1 MLANAKILTK
11 INLVILVMALSAVA
25 IGIAGYIGMSK
36 LSVATHRLD
45 VMGTN
50 LHQAA
55 QLNANVIYMNRGE
68 YRMAADPKDTE
79 DVAKNV
85 AGRVDEFTKNMTLL
99 DQQVEGKY
107 RPMLAEIKTAF
118 AAYKKEFDGTMA
130 ASRKHADLKNEAAR
144 QEILDEVAQSR
155 TASTALSNKIKVLQ
169 EALDEDGTTVAQ
181 DAQAVARDLTIMIV
195 AVAVIGIAVG
205 IVVGMLIARRGLV
218 TPITHIV
225 RNLQDLAHGRLTVEI
240 FGTERGDEVGD
251 IAKTALVFRDNAREA
266 ERLRAEQEKEQAARV
281 ARAAALENLTRTFDV
296 QAGDVIGAVASA
308 ATQMQATA
316 SSLSASAEQTT
327 RQSAT
332 VAAGAVEAS
341 ANVQTVAAAAE
352 ELSSSIQEISRQVAQ
367 STTVAGDAVRQATHT
382 GTIVAGLEQTAQRIG
397 DVVKLITDIAS
408 QTNLLALNATI
419 EAARAGEAGKGFAV
433 VASEVKSLANQ
444 TSKATEE
451 ISTQIAQVQEATR
464 EAVTAIGAI
473 SGTIEN
479 INSIATTI
487 ASAVEEQGAATQEI
501 ARNVQQAAA
510 GADSVT
516 HNIQGVSQA
525 ADETGHSAH
534 DVLTA
539 ATSMA
544 REAEKMRG
552 LVEQFLVDAKAA

>member
-1 MLANAKILTK
+1 MT
-11 INLVILVMALSAVA
+11 AVA
-25 IGIAGYIGMSK
+25 VTIAIAGYVGMSK
-36 LSVATHRLD
+36 LSIATHRLD

-50 LHQAA
+50 LNQASK
-55 QLNANVIYMNRGE
+55 LNTNIILMNRGE
-68 YRMAADPKDTE
+68 YRLAANPQDFAEVVKSQD
-79 DVAKNV
+79 
-85 AGRVDEFTKNMTLL
+85 GRVAEFIQNVSLL
-99 DQQVEGKY
+99 EQQAEEKY
-107 RPMLAEIKTAF
+107 RPILGEIKTSF
-118 AAYKKEFDGTMA
+118 DAYKKELDSTLAMGG
-130 ASRKHADLKNEAAR
+130 KHVDLKNDAAR
-144 QEILDEVAQSR
+144 QEILTEVAQSR
-155 TASTALSNKIKVLQ
+155 AVATALSNKIKTLQ
-169 EALDEDGTTVAQ
+169 DALDQDGTALAKEAQTVA
-181 DAQAVARDLTIMIV
+181 RELTWMIVIV
-195 AVAVIGIAVG
+195 AVVGIAIG
-205 IVVGMLIARRGLV
+205 IVVGMLIAHRGLV
-218 TPITHIV
+218 TPIGHIV
-225 RNLQDLAHGRLTVEI
+225 RNLQDLAHGRLDIEV
-240 FGTERGDEVGD
+240 FGSERGDEVGD
-251 IAKTALVFRDNAREA
+251 IAKTALVFRDNARET

-281 ARAAALENLTRTFDV
+281 ARAAALETLTRTFDV
-296 QAGDVIGAVASA
+296 KAGDVIGAVASA
-308 ATQMQATA
+308 ATEMQATA

-332 VAAGAVEAS
+332 VAAAAVEAS

-352 ELSSSIQEISRQVAQ
+352 ELSSSIGEISRQVAQ
-367 STTVAGDAVRQATHT
+367 SATVAGDAVRQATHT
-382 GTIVAGLEQTAQRIG
+382 GAIVAGLEQTTQKIG
-397 DVVKLITDIAS
+397 EIVGLITNIAS

-451 ISTQIAQVQEATR
+451 ISTQIASVQEATR
-464 EAVTAIGAI
+464 EAVAAIGAI

-516 HNIQGVSQA
+516 QNIQGVSTA
-525 ADETGHSAH
+525 ADDTGHSAH

-552 LVEQFLVDAKAA
+552 LVENFLAEARAA

>member
-1 MLANAKILTK
+1 MLANAKIITK
-11 INLVILVMALSAVA
+11 INLVILVMALVAVA

-45 VMGTN
+45 VMGSN

-68 YRMAADPKDTE
+68 YRMAANPADTDE
-79 DVAKNV
+79 VAKNTE
-85 AGRVDEFTKNMTLL
+85 GRVVEF
-99 DQQVEGKY
+99 GKFADMLEKQAEPKY
-107 RPMLAEIKTAF
+107 QPMLAEVKASF
-118 AAYKKEFDGTMA
+118 ELYKKEFASTMA
-130 ASRKHADLKNEAAR
+130 TSRKHADLKNEAAR

-155 TASTALSNKIKVLQ
+155 TVSNTLSAKIKVLQ
-169 EALDEDGTTVAQ
+169 DALDNDGTTVAQ
-181 DAQAVARDLTIMIV
+181 EAQSVARDLTWMIAIV
-195 AVAVIGIAVG
+195 AIVGIVVG

-218 TPITHIV
+218 TPINRIV
-225 RNLQDLAHGRLTVEI
+225 HNLQDLAHGRLDIEVFGVE
-240 FGTERGDEVGD
+240 RSDEVGD
-251 IAKTALVFRDNAREA
+251 IAKTALVFRDNARET
-266 ERLRAEQEKEQAARV
+266 ERLRTEQEKEQKARV
-281 ARAAALENLTRTFDV
+281 ARATALDNLTGAFDT
-296 QAGDVIGAVASA
+296 QAANVIGAVASA
-308 ATQMQATA
+308 ATEMQATA
-316 SSLSASAEQTT
+316 SSLSSSAEQTT
-327 RQSAT
+327 RQSAA
-332 VAAGAVEAS
+332 VAAAATEAS

-367 STTVAGDAVRQATHT
+367 SATVAGDAVRQATHT
-382 GTIVAGLEQTAQRIG
+382 GAIVAGLEQTTQKIG
-397 DVVKLITDIAS
+397 EIVGLITNIAS

-464 EAVTAIGAI
+464 EAVSAIGAI

-510 GADSVT
+510 GADDVT
-516 HNIQGVSQA
+516 RNIQGVSTA

-539 ATSMA
+539 STSMA

-552 LVEQFLVDAKAA
+552 LVEQFLVDARAA

>member
-1 MLANAKILTK
+1 MLANAKIITK
-11 INLVILVMALSAVA
+11 INLVILVMALAAVA
-25 IGIAGYIGMSK
+25 IGVAGYVGMSK
-36 LSVATHRLD
+36 LALAAHRLD
-45 VMGTN
+45 VMGAN
-50 LHQAA
+50 LHQASK
-55 QLNANVIYMNRGE
+55 LNVNVVFMNRGE
-68 YRMAADPKDTE
+68 YRIAASPADADE
-79 DVAKNV
+79 VAKNV
-85 AGRVDEFTKNMTLL
+85 AGRIDEFSKNMTALE
-99 DQQVEGKY
+99 QQAEAKY
-107 RPMLAEIKTAF
+107 LPNLAEIKVAF
-118 AAYKKEFDGTMA
+118 DAYKKEFDGTLAMG
-130 ASRKHADLKNEAAR
+130 RKHADLKNDAAR
-144 QEILDEVAQSR
+144 QEILTEVAQSR
-155 TASTALSNKIKVLQ
+155 TASTALSAKIKTLQ
-169 EALDEDGTTVAQ
+169 DALDDDGTTVAQ
-181 DAQAVARDLTIMIV
+181 DAQTVARDLTWMILIV
-195 AVAVIGIAVG
+195 AVVGIAVG

-218 TPITHIV
+218 APIGHIV
-225 RNLQDLAHGRLTVEI
+225 HNLQDLAHGRLDIEV

-251 IAKTALVFRDNAREA
+251 IAKTALVFRDNARET

-281 ARAAALENLTRTFDV
+281 ARAAALETLTRTFDV
-296 QAGDVIGAVASA
+296 KAGDVIGAVASA
-308 ATQMQATA
+308 ATEMQATA

-332 VAAGAVEAS
+332 VAAAAVEAS

-352 ELSSSIQEISRQVAQ
+352 ELSSSIGEISRQVAQ
-367 STTVAGDAVRQATHT
+367 SATVAGDAVRQATHT
-382 GTIVAGLEQTAQRIG
+382 GAIVAGLEQTTQKIG
-397 DVVKLITDIAS
+397 EIVGLITNIAS

-451 ISTQIAQVQEATR
+451 ISTQIASVQEATR
-464 EAVTAIGAI
+464 EAVAAIGAI

-501 ARNVQQAAA
+501 ARNVQQAAE

-516 HNIQGVSQA
+516 QNIQGVSTA
-525 ADETGHSAH
+525 ADDTGHSAH

-552 LVEQFLVDAKAA
+552 LVENFLAEARAA

>member
-11 INLVILVMALSAVA
+11 INLVILVMALAALA
-25 IGIAGYIGMSK
+25 ISVAGYMGMSK
-36 LSVATHRLD
+36 LAVATHRLD

-50 LHQAA
+50 LHQAG
-55 QLNANVIYMNRGE
+55 QLNANVLFMNRGE
-68 YRMAADPKDTE
+68 YRMAANPNDADE
-79 DVAKNV
+79 VLKNV
-85 AGRVDEFTKNMTLL
+85 DGRVSEFNRNMGLL
-99 DQQVEGKY
+99 DKEVEDKY
-107 RPMLAEIKTAF
+107 RPMLADIKTAF
-118 AAYKKEFDGTMA
+118 AAYKKEFDATA
-130 ASRKHADLKNEAAR
+130 ATTRQHMDLKNEPAR

-155 TASTALSNKIKVLQ
+155 VAATTLINKVKTLQ
-169 EALDEDGTTVAQ
+169 DALDTDGTTVAQ
-181 DAQAVARDLTIMIV
+181 QAQSVARELTMMIIIV
-195 AVAVIGIAVG
+195 AVAGIAVG

-225 RNLQDLAHGRLTVEI
+225 RNLQDLAHGRLDI
-240 FGTERGDEVGD
+240 DIQGAERGDEVGD
-251 IAKTALVFRDNAREA
+251 IAKTALVFRDNARET

-281 ARAAALENLTRTFDV
+281 ARAAALEGLTRTFDV

-352 ELSSSIQEISRQVAQ
+352 ELASSIQEISRQVSQ
-367 STTVAGDAVRQATHT
+367 SATVAGDAVRQATHT
-382 GTIVAGLEQTAQRIG
+382 GAIVAGLEQTAQKIG
-397 DVVKLITDIAS
+397 EIVGLITNIAS

-451 ISTQIAQVQEATR
+451 ISTQIASVQDATR
-464 EAVTAIGAI
+464 EAVAAIGAI
-473 SGTIEN
+473 SGTIET
-479 INSIATTI
+479 INTIATTI

-516 HNIQGVSQA
+516 HNIQGVSAA

-552 LVEQFLVDAKAA
+552 LVEQFLVDARAA